1 MPAIWKQPAKQFMRQ
16 AAYKVRLQGECKNAP
31 FKALDDKVNDKIVF
45 GTIST
50 RINCIKVV

>member
-31 FKALDDKVNDKIVF
+31 FKVLDDKVNDKMVF
-45 GTIST
+45 GTIRM